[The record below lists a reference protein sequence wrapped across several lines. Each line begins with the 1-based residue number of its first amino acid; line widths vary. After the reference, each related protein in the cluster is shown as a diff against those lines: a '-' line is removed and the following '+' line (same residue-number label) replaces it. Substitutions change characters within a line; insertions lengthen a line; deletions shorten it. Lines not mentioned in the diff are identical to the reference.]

1 MSKLEW
7 DQDGER
13 TFENGVEKGV
23 LYPYNSGKYITG
35 VAWNGLSK
43 VTESPSGAEPSDFW
57 ADNRKYAS
65 IMSDEE
71 FGGTIEAY
79 SYPDE
84 FGPCNG
90 TDELSP
96 GVKIHQQKRS
106 KFGLSYV
113 TKKGN
118 DEDGFDYGY
127 SIHLVYGALASA
139 SQKDY
144 ETENDSPNIMTLSWE
159 FTTTKVSV
167 AGMKPTSHL
176 EIDST
181 KVDADKLAAFEE
193 ILYGNDKTEARL
205 PLPDEVASF
214 FEAA

>member
-1 MSKLEW
+1 MSRLEW

-23 LYPYNSGKYITG
+23 LYPYNSGKYTPG

-43 VTESPSGAEPSDFW
+43 VTENPSGAEPSDFW
-57 ADNRKYAS
+57 ADNRKYAT
-65 IMSDEE
+65 IMSSEE

-79 SYPDE
+79 TFPDE

-90 TDELSP
+90 TDELSK
-96 GVKIHQQKRS
+96 GVTVHQQKRS

-127 SIHLVYGALASA
+127 IIHLVYGALASP

-144 ETENDSPNIMTLSWE
+144 ESENDSPNIMTLSWE
-159 FTTTKVSV
+159 FSTTKISV
-167 AGMKPTSHL
+167 PGMKPTSLL

-181 KVDADKLAAFEE
+181 KVDSDKLAALEE

-205 PLPDEVASF
+205 PLPEEVASF
-214 FEAA
+214 FKTA